1 MICFC
6 FKNERRLL
14 TQSVDDALQIYNEI
28 KYVSRLDFTG
38 IVNSTHLMQY
48 TNKEILF
55 RGSEVS
61 GEIFC

>member
-1 MICFC
+1 MLY
-6 FKNERRLL
+6 KYN
-14 TQSVDDALQIYNEI
+14 NEI

-38 IVNSTHLMQY
+38 IVNNTHLMQY